1 MTDASAP
8 ARFAEGEFR
17 VGRVFGRTFW
27 VLSRNFWKFVLVSA
41 VASLPMVLL
50 MRRPIADVS
59 PPIQFQSIGPT
70 GGVSASIPFQS
81 IGLSLLGICLAVVV
95 GMFCQAI
102 VLHGAFQGMRGRPVS
117 LVESLQTVLRR
128 FFPILGLIALVSF
141 CAVLGLML
149 LIIPG
154 LIALTVWFVAMPAC
168 VVEKL
173 GPFQSVARSA
183 RLTGGHRWKVF
194 GLMLPI
200 SVADYVVSPVL
211 DLMPALVADIASLI
225 WSAVYYAFY
234 AIAVIVAYHDLRVA
248 KEGVDIEQIA
258 AVFD

>member
-59 PPIQFQSIGPT
+59 PPI
-70 GGVSASIPFQS
+70 PFQS

-117 LVESLQTVLRR
+117 LVESLQTVL
-128 FFPILGLIALVSF
+128 
-141 CAVLGLML
+141 
-149 LIIPG
+149 
-154 LIALTVWFVAMPAC
+154 
-168 VVEKL
+168 
-173 GPFQSVARSA
+173 
-183 RLTGGHRWKVF
+183 
-194 GLMLPI
+194 
-200 SVADYVVSPVL
+200 
-211 DLMPALVADIASLI
+211 
-225 WSAVYYAFY
+225 
-234 AIAVIVAYHDLRVA
+234 
-248 KEGVDIEQIA
+248 
-258 AVFD
+258 

>member
-8 ARFAEGEFR
+8 TRFAEGEFR
-17 VGRVFGRTFW
+17 VGRVLGRTFW
-27 VLSRNFWKFVLVSA
+27 VLSRNFWKFVLVSGI
-41 VASLPMVLL
+41 ASLPMVLL
-50 MRRPIADVS
+50 LRRSTADA
-59 PPIQFQSIGPT
+59 
-70 GGVSASIPFQS
+70 SASIQS
-81 IGLSLLGICLAVVV
+81 VGLMLLGFCLAVVV

-102 VLHGAFQGMRGRPVS
+102 VLNGAFQGMRGRPVS
-117 LVESLQTVLRR
+117 LVESLQTVLRH
-128 FFPILGLIALVSF
+128 FFPILGLIAFVSF

-154 LIALTVWFVAMPAC
+154 LIVLTVWFVAMPAC

-173 GPFQSVARSA
+173 GPFQSLARSA
-183 RLTGGHRWKVF
+183 RLTGGYRWKVF

-211 DLMPALVADIASLI
+211 DLIPAAPLADIGSLI
-225 WSAVYYAFY
+225 WSAIYYAFY
-234 AIAVIVAYHDLRVA
+234 AIAVVVAYHDLRVA